1 MSSLIL
7 CWSNPKIFII
17 MYFINKLLSLLL
29 KFILTNLFCQIAFW
43 GDISQT
49 ISPFH
54 YQSTISPYSISNM
67 KHDCFSILQ
76 LLIIDTCAQIV
87 LTNFPLS
94 CSITYIFSRMHGLP
108 FFFQS
113 CISIVCCQR
122 SNCINISFWTVS
134 LFHYQRRT
142 PFSNNNK
149 YKKI

>member
-7 CWSNPKIFII
+7 CRSNPKIFII

-29 KFILTNLFCQIAFW
+29 KFILTNHFCQIAFW

-94 CSITYIFSRMHGLP
+94 CSVTYIFSRMHGLP
-108 FFFQS
+108 F
-113 CISIVCCQR
+113 C
-122 SNCINISFWTVS
+122 
-134 LFHYQRRT
+134 
-142 PFSNNNK
+142 FSVL
-149 YKKI
+149 YFYCFLSTI